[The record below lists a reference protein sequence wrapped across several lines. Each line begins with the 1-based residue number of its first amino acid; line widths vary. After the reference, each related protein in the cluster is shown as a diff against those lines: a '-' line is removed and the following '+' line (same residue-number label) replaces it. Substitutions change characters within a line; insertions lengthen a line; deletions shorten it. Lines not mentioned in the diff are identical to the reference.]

1 MGVIRRSDSPR
12 LGMQIGMRF
21 AFVSPANR
29 GVRNFDACPRKAVN
43 RRAAGVSFSFF
54 RRRSFNTANGLMN
67 FARWAMEI
75 IELEPSV
82 SADGRA
88 VIFQLSAR
96 GRELECAVTRE
107 ALEQHFW
114 LQRDAGEERVL
125 KTFADGRKRIIA
137 VAERK
142 MLARPGEKVLLT
154 ISDFAA
160 RG

>member
-1 MGVIRRSDSPR
+1 M
-12 LGMQIGMRF
+12 
-21 AFVSPANR
+21 
-29 GVRNFDACPRKAVN
+29 
-43 RRAAGVSFSFF
+43 
-54 RRRSFNTANGLMN
+54 NTTGGISN

-82 SADGRA
+82 SPDGRA

-107 ALEQHFW
+107 ALEQYFW
-114 LQRDAGEERVL
+114 LQRGAAEDRML
-125 KTFADGRKRIIA
+125 KTFADGRKRITA

-160 RG
+160 R

>member
-1 MGVIRRSDSPR
+1 
-12 LGMQIGMRF
+12 
-21 AFVSPANR
+21 
-29 GVRNFDACPRKAVN
+29 
-43 RRAAGVSFSFF
+43 
-54 RRRSFNTANGLMN
+54 
-67 FARWAMEI
+67 MEI

-88 VIFQLSAR
+88 VIFQLSTR
-96 GRELECAVTRE
+96 GRDLECAVTRE

-114 LQRDAGEERVL
+114 LQHGAGEDRIL
-125 KTFADGRKRIIA
+125 KTFADGRKRITA

-154 ISDFAA
+154 ISDFVA